1 MARGEAARA
10 FVQVRRHMACAARE
24 EDKGGVWG
32 GGRPWESLRCE
43 QLGAFTKVSEAST
56 LTPEQTCADK
66 QTLCI
71 RRRGRSLEGPEG
83 AGR

>member
-1 MARGEAARA
+1 MARREAARA

-32 GGRPWESLRCE
+32 GRG
-43 QLGAFTKVSEAST
+43 KVSGVNSLVRGEAST

-66 QTLCI
+66 QTLRI
-71 RRRGRSLEGPEG
+71 RRRGRGLEGPEG

>member
-1 MARGEAARA
+1 MARREAARA

-32 GGRPWESLRCE
+32 GPWESLRCE
-43 QLGAFTKVSEAST
+43 QLGAFTKVSEASL

-66 QTLCI
+66 QTLRI
-71 RRRGRSLEGPEG
+71 RRRGRGLEGPEG